1 MKITVYRG
9 TDRIGGCVTEYE
21 SNGWKLFVDYG
32 EQLSGEP
39 VFNNA
44 LEIDGLTCGD
54 LSKSALL
61 ITLYHGDHIGKIA
74 DLAPELPIFM
84 GWDSKEIAQAGLS
97 FPRSPALPLA
107 KALHTSPCTG

>member
-9 TDRIGGCVTEYE
+9 NDRIGGCVTEYE
-21 SNGWKLFVDYG
+21 SNGWKLFVDCG

-61 ITLYHGDHIGKIA
+61 ITHYHGNHIGKIA
-74 DLAPELPIFM
+74 DLAPELPIFV
-84 GWDSKEIAQAGLS
+84 GGISNEIAQELLDNLNPGNEES
-97 FPRSPALPLA
+97 RSMAEHL
-107 KALHTSPCTG
+107 GFV

>member
-9 TDRIGGCVTEYE
+9 TDRTGGCVTEYE

-44 LEIDGLTCGD
+44 LNRRPD
-54 LSKSALL
+54 LRRSKQ
-61 ITLYHGDHIGKIA
+61 KRVA
-74 DLAPELPIFM
+74 DN
-84 GWDSKEIAQAGLS
+84 SLS
-97 FPRSPALPLA
+97 RRSYWQN
-107 KALHTSPCTG
+107 C